1 MKSSWKI
8 WPLPMSLTLNLILLL
23 TFTIKLK
30 KKEKNKTHTWAIKVK
45 RINLTSFF
53 RVEKILQVNF
63 FSFCHIHTQI
73 HFTNDSW
80 TSKVING
87 YGNPVKNDLFRIIFE
102 VITEWPLYRTANLL
116 SPASIN
122 QRTDCDQYWVETWT
136 FLWPYQ
142 PTANVYW
149 FDPLPVGGIGES
161 SQMFQ

>member
-8 WPLPMSLTLNLILLL
+8 WPLSMSLTLNLTPLL

-30 KKEKNKTHTWAIKVK
+30 KKENNKTHAWAIKVK
-45 RINLTSFF
+45 RRNLTSFF
-53 RVEKILQVNF
+53 RVEKFCRWIF
-63 FSFCHIHTQI
+63 FFFVLSYHAQI
-73 HFTNDSW
+73 YFTNDSW

-136 FLWPYQ
+136 FLWSYMYQ

-149 FDPLPVGGIGES
+149 FDP
-161 SQMFQ
+161 